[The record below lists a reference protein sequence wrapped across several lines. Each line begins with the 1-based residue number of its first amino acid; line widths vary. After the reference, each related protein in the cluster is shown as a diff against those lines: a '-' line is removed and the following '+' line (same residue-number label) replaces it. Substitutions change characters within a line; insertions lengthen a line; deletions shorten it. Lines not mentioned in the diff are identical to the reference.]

1 MKRAHIKLTILTHLK
16 VFPGKESAW
25 QGRRL
30 KRRGFYPWVGKIP
43 WMRKWEPTPVFLPG
57 ESRGQR
63 GLAGVVHGVAE
74 SDRLSATHLNPP
86 LQEAWSLISLLS
98 GHHEAPCLP
107 PDWSAAHSR
116 LVAELGSLCS
126 CPRVHKG
133 APEVSGRDCFE
144 LILMDRP
151 QEGQCAPSCPSSRG
165 QPPMRGRHRVVLT
178 LSSADLRPWL
188 CFLLGLSGSSPVSL
202 SCGPSSAPRGALF
215 LSGTEME

>member
-1 MKRAHIKLTILTHLK
+1 MKRTHIKLTILTHLK

-30 KRRGFYPWVGKIP
+30 KRPEFDPWVGKIP

-116 LVAELGSLCS
+116 LVAELGSLWS
-126 CPRVHKG
+126 CPRVHRG

-202 SCGPSSAPRGALF
+202 SCGPSSVEQRR
-215 LSGTEME
+215 SK